1 MGTEI
6 ERERFDEADYGRFA
20 RRLEQ
25 SLRAFQVLLD
35 RPGFGEGPR
44 SLGAELEL
52 FLVDDAGGPLPLN
65 EAVLRETVDPRITVE
80 LDRFNLECNLRPT
93 PLAGRPFSAL
103 AREIDGTLAEL
114 RRAAAPHRGRVALI
128 GILPTLR
135 AADLEPGAMTDLPR
149 YRALSAALQRLRSE
163 PFRVR
168 IHGLDPLDIRCDD
181 VTFEGANTSLQVHLR
196 VSPAEFADV
205 YNAVQ
210 LATAPAIAVAC
221 NSPTFLGHRLWDETR
236 IALFKQSVDD
246 RGSAGGV
253 ARVGFGTGW
262 IREGAWELFA
272 ESVSLHEPL
281 LPVLSDEDPLA
292 SVRDG
297 ALPELAELRLHNG
310 TVWRWNRAVYDPTGG
325 GHLRVEMRS
334 LPAGPTRP
342 DMLANIAFLV
352 GLGLGLAPQAARWTR
367 ELPFAVAEHNFYRAA
382 QHGLDAELTWPR
394 PGGRPR
400 PVPARELVPELL
412 EIARRGL
419 GDSGIDAAES
429 EPLLD
434 LVAQR
439 AACGQ
444 TGAAWQREVLTRLE
458 PPLGRERALGAMMR
472 RYLEHAETHQPVHQ
486 WPVGG
491 EGRHVRVLGA
501 PSAEAIPPSPEA
513 WLRALG
519 GPSLLRLPGR
529 DRSRTRVVSTLLHG
543 NEPSG
548 IRAVH
553 GYLASGAVP
562 AVDTVFFIGA
572 VPAALAAPGFAHRQL
587 PGARDLNRCFR
598 EPEPGPEG
606 ELAQEA
612 LALILGAE
620 PEALLDLHN
629 NTGHSPAYG
638 VGPRCGVAELD
649 VVSFFAQRYVHSD
662 LQLGAL
668 VEATAAR
675 FPSVVV
681 ECGRSGD
688 PRADLVA
695 RIGLRRFLEAERLDQ
710 RPARSPE
717 VFGGPVRVR
726 LRPGLKLVVGS
737 RPDPAADFTLAE
749 DVDRHNFDRLGP
761 GHSLGWLAADGAIPL
776 QAMDGEGRDRTDELF
791 EVRASELLTRGY
803 LTPIM
808 MTVDPQIAAQD
819 CVFYAVFPRSG
830 SSDDPPRNARDGA
843 S

>member
-6 ERERFDEADYGRFA
+6 QRERFEDSDYVRFA

-25 SLRAFQVLLD
+25 SLQAFQALLD

-52 FLVDDAGGPLPLN
+52 FLVDGSGGPLPLN

-93 PLAGRPFSAL
+93 LLAGRPFSAL
-103 AREIDGTLAEL
+103 AREIDGALGEL
-114 RRAAAPHRGRVALI
+114 RRAAATHDGRIALI

-135 AADLEPGAMTDLPR
+135 AADLEPSAMSDVAR

-196 VSPAEFADV
+196 VSPGEFADV

-246 RGSAGGV
+246 RGTGGGV

-292 SVRDG
+292 RVRAG
-297 ALPELAELRLHNG
+297 ALPDLHELRLHNG
-310 TVWRWNRAVYDPTGG
+310 TVWRWNRAVYDPGGG
-325 GHLRVEMRS
+325 GHLRVEMRG

-352 GLGLGLAPQAARWTR
+352 GLGLGLAPRAPRWTR
-367 ELPFAVAEHNFYRAA
+367 ELSFELAENNFYRAA
-382 QHGLDAELTWPR
+382 QQGLDAELTWPR
-394 PGGRPR
+394 AGGPPR
-400 PVPARELVPELL
+400 RLPVRELVPELL
-412 EIARRGL
+412 ELARRGL
-419 GDSGIDAAES
+419 GDAGIDAEES

-439 AACGQ
+439 VACGQ

-472 RYLEHAETHQPVHQ
+472 RYLEHADTHRPVHE
-486 WPVGG
+486 WPVNG
-491 EGRHVRVLGA
+491 EGRHVRVVATPGA
-501 PSAEAIPPSPEA
+501 DEVPATPEA

-519 GPSLLRLPGR
+519 GAALLRLPGR

-548 IRAVH
+548 VRAIH
-553 GYLASGAVP
+553 AYLRSGEVP
-562 AVDTVFFIGA
+562 AVDAVFFVGSVA
-572 VPAALAAPGFAHRQL
+572 AALADPGFAYRQL
-587 PGARDLNRCFR
+587 PGALDLNRCFR
-598 EPEPGPEG
+598 EPRPGPEG

-612 LALILGAE
+612 LALMLGAE

-629 NTGHSPAYG
+629 NTGHSPPYG
-638 VGPRCGVAELD
+638 VGPRCGIAELD
-649 VVSFFAQRYVHSD
+649 VVSFFARRYVHSD
-662 LQLGAL
+662 LELGAL
-668 VEATAAR
+668 VEATAHH

-688 PRADLVA
+688 PRADAVA
-695 RIGLRRFLEAERLDQ
+695 RAGLARFLAAERLDE
-710 RPARSPE
+710 RPARTPE

-726 LRPGLKLVVGS
+726 IRPGLKLVVAS
-737 RPDPAADFTLAE
+737 KPDPTADFTLAE
-749 DVDRHNFDRLGP
+749 DVDHHNFDLLAP
-761 GHSLGWLAADGAIPL
+761 GHSLGWVGDEAAIPL
-776 QAMDGEGRDRTDELF
+776 SAVDGEGRDRSEQLF
-791 EVRASELLTRGY
+791 EVRSGELLTRES

-808 MTVDPQIAAQD
+808 MTVDPVIAAQD
-819 CVFYAVFPRSG
+819 CVFYAVFPLPAQGR
-830 SSDDPPRNARDGA
+830 
-843 S
+843 